1 VTNAADHD
9 LAVDTE
15 SERVTAW
22 RACELMRAGY
32 EPVMAAELAEHG
44 EIDLHVALKLIERG
58 CPQELA
64 AQILL

>member
-1 VTNAADHD
+1 VTNAADAQPA
-9 LAVDTE
+9 LDTE

-32 EPVMAAELAEHG
+32 EPMMAAELAEHR
-44 EIDLHVALKLIERG
+44 EIDLHVALELVERG
-58 CPQELA
+58 CPPELA

>member
-1 VTNAADHD
+1 MTNAADTD
-9 LAVDTE
+9 QAVDTE
-15 SERVTAW
+15 YERVTAW

-44 EIDLHVALKLIERG
+44 EVDLHVALELVERG
-58 CPQELA
+58 CPPQLA